1 MRIVRIILT
10 LALVVGVY
18 FETGILTAISIFLI
32 MVAIELRYLP
42 LKGD

>member
-1 MRIVRIILT
+1 MRIVRYVLT

-32 MVAIELRYLP
+32 NVALELKHLP

>member
-10 LALVVGVY
+10 MALVVGVY
-18 FETGILTAISIFLI
+18 FETGVLTAVSIFLL
-32 MVAIELRYLP
+32 MAAVELKHLP